1 MEQDNIIWK
10 EMQTPPTP
18 EKSEEIRGEI
28 EPCKM
33 ASYPSLYLELR
44 DKCNPKNFLV
54 PYDKEKVDIANDL
67 FIQLLRSEGNDVD
80 ILNTVKEQ
88 AVQKLGIVLSTKKL
102 YEELLDYC
110 DPQKFMN
117 PYNHSAIQ
125 QANHYYSLIHEYRN
139 QLDKLE
145 ALHKDIS
152 SDELLARYYSNR
164 EKEREEERAKLRKEK
179 LKLEQEMD
187 ENRRKGIAL
196 IFCLVL
202 LLLLLFAAYIDIH

>member
-10 EMQTPPTP
+10 EMPIPPTP

-33 ASYPSLYLELR
+33 DSYPSLYLELR

-110 DPQKFMN
+110 DPQKFMD
-117 PYNHSAIQ
+117 PYNHSAVQ
-125 QANHYYSLIHEYRN
+125 QANHYYPLIHEYRN
-139 QLDKLE
+139 QLDRLE
-145 ALHKDIS
+145 ALYKDIYG
-152 SDELLARYYSNR
+152 DEVLVRYYSNR
-164 EKEREEERAKLRKEK
+164 EKERVKEREEKLRKQR
-179 LKLEQEMD
+179 LREQEEEKD
-187 ENRRKGIAL
+187 RKRNL
-196 IFCLVL
+196 IMGFIVL
-202 LLLLLFAAYIDIH
+202 FVIIILAIIR

>member
-10 EMQTPPTP
+10 EMSTPPMTNQ
-18 EKSEEIRGEI
+18 SEEIRGEL

-33 ASYPSLYLELR
+33 ASYPSLYLELK

-54 PYDKEKVDIANDL
+54 PYDKKKVDIANDL
-67 FIQLLRSEGNDVD
+67 YSQLLNSDENDSDVIH
-80 ILNTVKEQ
+80 ILREQ
-88 AVQKLGIVLSTKKL
+88 ATQKLGIVLSTKKL

-110 DPQKFMN
+110 NPQKFMN

-145 ALHKDIS
+145 ALHKDIFR
-152 SDELLARYYSNR
+152 DEALKKYYSDR
-164 EKEREEERAKLRKEK
+164 EKEREEEEK
-179 LKLEQEMD
+179 NSKR
-187 ENRRKGIAL
+187 NL
-196 IFCLVL
+196 IMILIISFVL
-202 LLLLLFAAYIDIH
+202 LILAILGNIYLEY